1 MKAQTEQQTKVLST
15 GGYIVRERTIKVLK
29 GLKKVSAWRIIY
41 DSRRGY

>member
-1 MKAQTEQQTKVLST
+1 MKTQTEQQTKVLST

-29 GLKKVSAWRIIY
+29 GLKRVSVWHIIY